1 MQKRR
6 QKLPRLNEDN
16 AELKNA
22 DDTAILGKLQPI
34 DEQINQAMNLHNLK
48 AQLGEYK
55 SQYRKYL
62 KAKEIHERMLKVLEK
77 SDQCT
82 AGFFDRYSNGE
93 GASIWYGG
101 SAPAKANDHDSRSG
115 LSRTVIEEYQ
125 KDTTDTILGTKS
137 SECDG
142 FYESCPDGYRL
153 DETNLANTKTLRARL

>member
-1 MQKRR
+1 
-6 QKLPRLNEDN
+6 
-16 AELKNA
+16 
-22 DDTAILGKLQPI
+22 
-34 DEQINQAMNLHNLK
+34 
-48 AQLGEYK
+48 
-55 SQYRKYL
+55 
-62 KAKEIHERMLKVLEK
+62 MLKVLEK

-82 AGFFDRYSNGE
+82 AGFFDRYSNGQ

-142 FYESCPDGYRL
+142 FMKAAPTGIAWMKPI
-153 DETNLANTKTLRARL
+153 LANTKTLRAKP